1 MAGFLSRPE
10 APLLGLYSKDD
21 SWRQESTRVCLIRK
35 RTQDGQDQGTGMEPT
50 KRGLVVN
57 GSESDGITFLLKR
70 QHQIWRGKWLS
81 FFLSPSGSFFLIY
94 DGNEDDGSS
103 LSYYCRFF
111 FRLLVVF
118 VG

>member
-1 MAGFLSRPE
+1 MFD
-10 APLLGLYSKDD
+10 SKTDP
-21 SWRQESTRVCLIRK
+21 
-35 RTQDGQDQGTGMEPT
+35 DGQDQGTGMEPT

-57 GSESDGITFLLKR
+57 SSDSDGIYFFVEAPAPNLEREMALV
-70 QHQIWRGKWLS
+70 LS
-81 FFLSPSGSFFLIY
+81 FALWLFFLIY